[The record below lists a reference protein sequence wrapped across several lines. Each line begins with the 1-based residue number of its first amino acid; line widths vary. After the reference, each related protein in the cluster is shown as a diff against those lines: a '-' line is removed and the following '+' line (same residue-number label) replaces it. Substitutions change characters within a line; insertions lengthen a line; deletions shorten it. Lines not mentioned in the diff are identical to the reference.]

1 MSDLYVG
8 KSKLFFVLGLHR
20 SGSSATAGVLH
31 HLGANMG
38 DDLLPPSLCNI
49 RGFFENVHFVN
60 LNDEILRTAGGSW
73 DSPLNSKCIRDTKD
87 SFDTEIREL
96 ISSQLKPVWG
106 VKDPRFLLTFE
117 LWRPYFEAIADIT
130 YVFVHRPFAS
140 SVVSLAN
147 RDGLSVETAAQ
158 ILGSYLYRFQ
168 TYKKTLEN
176 EKQDIIEVNYENLL
190 DNPEP
195 FVSEINR
202 RMNNLPDHNLDSVK
216 EFLCKELRTF

>member
-106 VKDPRFLLTFE
+106 VRTHGFSLRSNCGDHISRQLRISLT
-117 LWRPYFEAIADIT
+117 
-130 YVFVHRPFAS
+130 S
-140 SVVSLAN
+140 SFIGHLHHP
-147 RDGLSVETAAQ
+147 
-158 ILGSYLYRFQ
+158 SYLWQ
-168 TYKKTLEN
+168 IGM
-176 EKQDIIEVNYENLL
+176 D
-190 DNPEP
+190 
-195 FVSEINR
+195 
-202 RMNNLPDHNLDSVK
+202 
-216 EFLCKELRTF
+216 